1 MSIYEGKV
9 IINDKVE
16 KILVVAEGFDS
27 AVKLIIDKF
36 KNKNIECSII
46 ELKFLENDYNFVL
59 FQ

>member
-16 KILVVAEGFDS
+16 KILVVAEGFVS

-36 KNKNIECSII
+36 KNKNIECSITYMRI
-46 ELKFLENDYNFVL
+46 MTM
-59 FQ
+59 